1 MSTLP
6 TISID
11 TRTQTPTD
19 IVERIAEQLGIE
31 RPDDAIALCAELDR
45 RIDIVDHD
53 GAAHSASKF
62 LGAWRRFLHIE
73 ERHISSYGDQQQ
85 ALRTYATQ
93 GGYIYVDMDEAA
105 KAEDMDDEALVV
117 AVEDYTD
124 WRDSSDWGDADDG
137 RAGSD
142 DGWDYAEWRMR
153 CATAAAYAV
162 EKASRAIA
170 ASR

>member
-1 MSTLP
+1 MNILP

-11 TRTQTPTD
+11 TRKMTPTQ

-53 GAAHSASKF
+53 GAAHSASKWLAAF
-62 LGAWRRFLHIE
+62 RRFLHVE
-73 ERHISSYGDQQQ
+73 ERHLSMFGDQQQ

-93 GGYIYVDMDEAA
+93 GGYIYVDMDEASA
-105 KAEDMDDEALVV
+105 AEDMDDEALADAV
-117 AVEDYTD
+117 ASYTD